1 MNIDILIISSNF
13 IVKLVVL
20 VVEDDKIEVLK
31 FKRAA
36 DVLGLTHQFIFAE
49 NGEDAIRVLESDE
62 EALPNLILLDLNMP
76 RFDGFEFLTMM
87 RSKDSLRFIPTIIM
101 TTSENEKDLKK
112 CYELGVAGYMIK
124 PLDYDLY
131 TKKVSALFNYWE
143 LNEVVQSSVKLD
155 LKK

>member
-1 MNIDILIISSNF
+1 M
-13 IVKLVVL
+13 KLVVL